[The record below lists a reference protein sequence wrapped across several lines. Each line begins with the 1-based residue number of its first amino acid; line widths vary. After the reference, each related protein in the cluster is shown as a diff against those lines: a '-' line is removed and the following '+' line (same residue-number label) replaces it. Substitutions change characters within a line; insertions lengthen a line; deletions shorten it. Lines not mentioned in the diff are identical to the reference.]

1 MTYRPTWFIVL
12 AVLLAVASVVIK
24 GLVGFGL
31 FVVGIV
37 LTALFLFATWRA
49 IQLFTSFVKAGS
61 KPLPTMMS
69 LFIALGFK
77 LPIFVMLGLW
87 LRDAEIPHQACFLL
101 GLGLVYSW
109 VVGWATVDANKTT
122 PTENHGRD

>member
-1 MTYRPTWFIVL
+1 VIYRPTWFIIL
-12 AVLLAVASVVIK
+12 AAILATASVMIK
-24 GLVGFGL
+24 GLVGLGL
-31 FVVGIV
+31 FFMGVV
-37 LTALFLFATWRA
+37 LTAFFIFATWRA
-49 IQLFTSFVKAGS
+49 IQLFTSFVQAGK
-61 KPLPTMMS
+61 KPMPTMMS

-87 LRDAEIPHQACFLL
+87 LRDAEITLQACFLL

-109 VVGWATVDANKTT
+109 VVGWATVDANKTK